1 MARALMMS
9 KLISEGSVACNST
22 WIPSSSLLNLSLE
35 LAYSILLLTLELSEE
50 EEKEEEQVPGDEEDL
65 ALVAVLVGDEVEVV
79 DGVAALFGGE
89 GGAEVVVGL
98 LREADPLYR
107 HLLDPLLD
115 LEHYEPVVPLRL
127 QLQELEL
134 ALVVHRHPRR
144 RVRLRRPQEKRDR
157 TTRSSC

>member
-35 LAYSILLLTLELSEE
+35 LAYSILLLTLELSE
-50 EEKEEEQVPGDEEDL
+50 KEDEQVPGDEEDL

-79 DGVAALFGGE
+79 DGVTALFGGE
-89 GGAEVVVGL
+89 GGAEVVIGL